1 MRRFILRRLAAAV
14 PVLFGVLLLTF
25 ALSRLLPDDFAQR
38 LAGPDASRTMI
49 ADMRWAHGLDK
60 PLFLDGASL
69 VQGRFA
75 AAFDTQ
81 FITHCQRLFSLDFGR
96 SWAAL
101 RPVSELLREGVGA
114 SLAITAPVF
123 LGSIAVSVLV
133 GLFTAGLWLTRGD
146 RWLLAACTLNIS
158 IPGVALM
165 LAAQYLLAYRWGWF
179 PVHGW
184 AGGRSLVLP
193 VLLGIFLG
201 LGGEVRF
208 CRAVLLKEMRED
220 FMRTALAKGVGRWR
234 LGLRHALR
242 PAAAPLLARWLP
254 RLPFL
259 LTGSLFLER
268 VFGIPGLGGLMVD
281 AIAAR
286 DFPVIN
292 ALTFLAAVLHLLGQ
306 ALADA
311 LAAWLDPRIRLSS

>member
-38 LAGPDASRTMI
+38 LAGEDASKQMI
-49 ADMRWAHGLDK
+49 ADVRWAHGLDK
-60 PLFLDGASL
+60 PLFLDGKSL
-69 VQGRFA
+69 VEGRWA

-81 FITHCQRLFSLDFGR
+81 FISHCRHLFSLDFGR
-96 SWAAL
+96 SWAVL
-101 RPVSELLREGVGA
+101 RPVSELLREGLGA
-114 SLAITAPVF
+114 SLAITAPVL
-123 LGSIAVSVLV
+123 LGSIVISTLV
-133 GLFTAGLWLTRGD
+133 GLLAAGLWGTRWD

-165 LAAQYLLAYRWGWF
+165 LAAQYFLAFQWGWF

-184 AGGRSLVLP
+184 TGGRGLVLP
-193 VLLGIFLG
+193 VLLGIVLG

-208 CRAVLLKEMRED
+208 CRTVLLKERRED
-220 FMRTALAKGVGRWR
+220 FMRTALAKGVGGWR
-234 LGLRHALR
+234 LGLRHTLR
-242 PAAAPLLARWLP
+242 PAIAPLLARWLP

-281 AIAAR
+281 AITAR

-292 ALTFLAAVLHLLGQ
+292 AMTFIAAVLHLLGQ
-306 ALADA
+306 GLADA
-311 LAAWLDPRIRLSS
+311 LTAWLDPRVRLAS